1 MVGASRFERPT
12 SCSQGRRANQAALR
26 PDNHKNVYLVCL
38 VYFVCL
44 VCSRKNNLT
53 EKKAETNLT
62 GISGLN
68 VPKNLNSL
76 KCRCNNLFQLP

>member
-1 MVGASRFERPT
+1 
-12 SCSQGRRANQAALR
+12 
-26 PDNHKNVYLVCL
+26 LVCL